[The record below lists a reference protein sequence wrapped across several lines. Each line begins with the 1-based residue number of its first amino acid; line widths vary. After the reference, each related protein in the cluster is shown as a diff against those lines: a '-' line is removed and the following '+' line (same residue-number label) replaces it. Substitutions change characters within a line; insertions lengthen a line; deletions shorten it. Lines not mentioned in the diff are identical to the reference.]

1 MVDAGRYHFQSA
13 AVPNAYDSYL
23 VPRLFT
29 PWARVLLDSLLPLAG
44 EAGLDVA
51 CGTGVVTRMAA
62 ERVGPDG
69 AATGADISAQMLEI
83 ARAKPAP
90 ANAAPIEYVESP
102 AAPLA
107 VQDSAFDFLT
117 CQQGFQFFPDRAAAA
132 AEARRALKPGG
143 RVGITVWGPIQE
155 CGHFM
160 TLHGVLREKVDRELA
175 DLILVPFSWPDP
187 DALSREGGVQS
198 MMSSNIA
205 TARA

>member
-44 EAGLDVA
+44 
-51 CGTGVVTRMAA
+51 VTRMAA

-143 RVGITVWGPIQE
+143 RVGIAVWGPIQE